1 MSAKHHEG
9 YRVGDERRHKPA
21 AREEDPG
28 RSIALIALD
37 ARPPTTPQMLEN
49 VIRHAFDQ
57 LCWHRTT
64 PQLEAF
70 VEGLRNIMDEDT

>member
-37 ARPPTTPQMLEN
+37 ADPVAKMLEE

>member
-1 MSAKHHEG
+1 MSAHHDN
-9 YRVGDERRHKPA
+9 YHVSDDRRHKLAP
-21 AREEDPG
+21 READPG

-37 ARPPTTPQMLEN
+37 ADPVAKMLEE

-64 PQLEAF
+64 PQLETF
-70 VEGLRNIMDEDT
+70 VEGLREIMSEDA

>member
-1 MSAKHHEG
+1 MSAKH
-9 YRVGDERRHKPA
+9 P
-21 AREEDPG
+21 DPG
-28 RSIALIALD
+28 RKIALIALD
-37 ARPPTTPQMLEN
+37 GSPYPGDMLEE

-70 VEGLRNIMDEDT
+70 VESLREIMSEDA